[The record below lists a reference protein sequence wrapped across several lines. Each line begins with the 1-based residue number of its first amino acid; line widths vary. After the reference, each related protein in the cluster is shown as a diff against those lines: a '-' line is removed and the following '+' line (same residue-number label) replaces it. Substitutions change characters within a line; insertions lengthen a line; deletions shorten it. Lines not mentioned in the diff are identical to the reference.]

1 MEVNDTREALNR
13 FRYEFD
19 EVVHKRVE
27 TIVDSLEELEQNRK
41 FKDRHQQAQIRTM
54 DNQFQTLVGS
64 LGGINVKW
72 HTFKTNSVD
81 RAKLVAERQKDAT
94 DPTLSREMPMS
105 SQSKEMLSV
114 DSLASDSVKTRFNRR
129 IVLAGE
135 AAKLEK
141 AKEGFE
147 VYQLAET
154 VRTRMKGSSQFLR
167 GTDWERMFSEHDTD
181 KSGRM
186 NFQEFRI
193 MCRAKLKL
201 QEPDRLLRL
210 VFESL
215 DTAEVGE
222 LAIEDMVSFVAD
234 PAERMR
240 TRMKLALH
248 ETGVTLNRILLDAD
262 RDKNSVL
269 DFGEFS
275 SMCRERLKMPDS
287 DIHLRAV
294 FQSIDT
300 DKSGEIT
307 ARELINWVSG
317 R

>member
-1 MEVNDTREALNR
+1 
-13 FRYEFD
+13 
-19 EVVHKRVE
+19 
-27 TIVDSLEELEQNRK
+27 
-41 FKDRHQQAQIRTM
+41 
-54 DNQFQTLVGS
+54 
-64 LGGINVKW
+64 
-72 HTFKTNSVD
+72 
-81 RAKLVAERQKDAT
+81 
-94 DPTLSREMPMS
+94 LSREMPMS

-135 AAKLEK
+135 AAQLENSR
-141 AKEGFE
+141 ADYEI
-147 VYQLAET
+147 YQLAET

-215 DTAEVGE
+215 DTTGFGE
-222 LAIEDMVSFVAD
+222 ISIEDMVAFVAD

-240 TRMKLALH
+240 RRVKVALA
-248 ETGVTLNRILLDAD
+248 ETGMTLNRILLDAD

-269 DFGEFS
+269 NFIEFA
-275 SMCRERLKMPDS
+275 SMARDRLKMSDS
-287 DIHLRAV
+287 DIHLRSI

-300 DKSGEIT
+300 DQSGEIT

>member
-1 MEVNDTREALNR
+1 L
-13 FRYEFD
+13 
-19 EVVHKRVE
+19 
-27 TIVDSLEELEQNRK
+27 
-41 FKDRHQQAQIRTM
+41 
-54 DNQFQTLVGS
+54 DNQFQTLISS
-64 LGGINVKW
+64 LGGCNKKW
-72 HTFKTNSVD
+72 QTFKGNSKE
-81 RAKLVAERQKDAT
+81 RAKLVAERQKED
-94 DPTLSREMPMS
+94 DPMRSVGMGS
-105 SQSKEMLSV
+105 SQGKEMMSV
-114 DSLASDSVKTRFNRR
+114 DSIGSDTVRGNRAFSRR

-135 AAKLEK
+135 AAQLENSR
-141 AKEGFE
+141 ADYEI
-147 VYQLAET
+147 YQLAET